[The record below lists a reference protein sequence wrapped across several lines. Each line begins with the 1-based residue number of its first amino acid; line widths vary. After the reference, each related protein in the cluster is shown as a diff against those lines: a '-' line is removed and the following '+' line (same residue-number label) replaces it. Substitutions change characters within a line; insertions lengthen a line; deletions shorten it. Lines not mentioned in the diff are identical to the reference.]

1 MPSPNLIRSALFVPA
16 NRPERIPKALAA
28 GADIVIVDL
37 EDAVAPEAKAD
48 ARQALGDYLQG
59 NADAGLWI
67 RINAAESAAFAADLA
82 FCHGCPGIAGL
93 VVPKAETTESLE
105 RVAELGYPLIALIES
120 AAGLQALSTLSRAR
134 GVERLSFGALD
145 LSVDLGI
152 EPGSDGGDW
161 MLDQARYQIV
171 LHSRLA
177 GLAAPIETVHPEFRN
192 LEVVENAARRAAE
205 MGFGGMLCIHPYQ
218 VEAVHRGMAPSKEQ
232 LDWAQR
238 VVMAAE
244 NDAGALQVDGQMI
257 DAPVVLRAKRLVQR
271 AGTSI
276 G

>member
-1 MPSPNLIRSALFVPA
+1 MPSPDLMRSALFVPA

-48 ARQALGDYLQG
+48 ARQALGDYLQA

-67 RINAAESAAFAADLA
+67 RINAAESTEFDADLA
-82 FCHGCPGIAGL
+82 FCHGRPGIAGL
-93 VVPKAETTESLE
+93 VVPKAETAESLA

-120 AAGLQALSTLSRAR
+120 AAGLQALSALSQVE

-152 EPGSDGGDW
+152 EPGSEGGDW
-161 MLDQARYQIV
+161 ILDQARYQIV

-177 GLAAPIETVHPEFRN
+177 GLAPPIETVHPEFRN
-192 LEVVENAARRAAE
+192 PEVAENAARRAAE
-205 MGFGGMLCIHPYQ
+205 MGFGGMLCIHPQQ
-218 VEAVHRGMAPSKEQ
+218 VEAVHRGLAPSAEK
-232 LDWAQR
+232 LDWARR
-238 VVMAAE
+238 VIAAAD
-244 NDAGALQVDGQMI
+244 NDAGAVQVDGQMI
-257 DAPVVLRAKRLVQR
+257 DAPVVMRARRLIQR
-271 AGTSI
+271 AGTVQ
-276 G
+276 